1 MKKRVKLLSFT
12 VAMTVCLL
20 VIGATLAVLGIFDD
34 MLNWD
39 IFSPQVEQVLRAI
52 MAGCIVLSVFGVAI
66 TFVLGIQEIVKSIG
80 LLNKSRGLEEL
91 ETVSEAPK
99 TTYMLYMS
107 GVVAVFAVLISV
119 LSVANLMITNHR
131 NRVFKRIATEQMQQ
145 LRDEFLQQVSLL
157 NEPPRTDVPDTL
169 DDLIRSVKK
178 LSFVN
183 DITLYLPDQ
192 QDDIIIWNYNS
203 MWVDNPKKG
212 FERQIVAK
220 EYEQA
225 IQSAFRG
232 QPELL
237 QALNGKSSFQWYYL
251 IRDQQNQPLAVLR
264 INGNERENFRE
275 YKLK

>member
-1 MKKRVKLLSFT
+1 MKKRVKRLSFT
-12 VAMTVCLL
+12 VAMTVSLL
-20 VIGATLAVLGIFDD
+20 LIGATLAVLGIFDD

-39 IFSPQVEQVLRAI
+39 IFSPQVEQLLRAI

-80 LLNKSRGLEEL
+80 LLQKSRGLDEL
-91 ETVSEAPK
+91 ETVADAPK

-107 GVVAVFAVLISV
+107 GVVAVFAVLISA

-145 LRDEFLQQVSLL
+145 LSDEFVQQVSLL
-157 NEPPRTDVPDTL
+157 NEPPRADVPNTL
-169 DDLIRSVKK
+169 DDLLRSVKK

-192 QDDIIIWNYNS
+192 QDDIIIWNYDS
-203 MWVDNPKKG
+203 MWVDYPQRG

-225 IQSAFRG
+225 IQSAFQG

-237 QALNGKSSFQWYYL
+237 QALNGTTSFQWYYL

-264 INGNERENFRE
+264 INGNQRENFRE

>member
-1 MKKRVKLLSFT
+1 M
-12 VAMTVCLL
+12 
-20 VIGATLAVLGIFDD
+20 
-34 MLNWD
+34 
-39 IFSPQVEQVLRAI
+39 
-52 MAGCIVLSVFGVAI
+52 SVFGVAI

-131 NRVFKRIATEQMQQ
+131 NRVFKRIATQQMQQ
-145 LRDEFLQQVSLL
+145 LSDEFVQQVSLL

-225 IQSAFRG
+225 IQIAFRG

>member
-1 MKKRVKLLSFT
+1 MKKRVKRLSFT
-12 VAMTVCLL
+12 VAMTVSLL
-20 VIGATLAVLGIFDD
+20 LIGATLAVLGIFDD

-39 IFSPQVEQVLRAI
+39 IFSPQVEQLLRAI

-80 LLNKSRGLEEL
+80 LLQKSRGLDEL
-91 ETVSEAPK
+91 ETVADAPK

-107 GVVAVFAVLISV
+107 GVVAVFAVLISA
-119 LSVANLMITNHR
+119 LSVANFMITNHR

-145 LRDEFLQQVSLL
+145 LSDEFVQQVSLL
-157 NEPPRTDVPDTL
+157 NEPPRANVPNTL

-192 QDDIIIWNYNS
+192 QDDIIIWNYDS
-203 MWVDNPKKG
+203 MWVDYPQRG

-225 IQSAFRG
+225 IQSAFQG

-237 QALNGKSSFQWYYL
+237 QALNGTTSFQWYYL

-264 INGNERENFRE
+264 INGNQRENFRE

>member
-1 MKKRVKLLSFT
+1 MKKRVKRLSFT
-12 VAMTVCLL
+12 VAMTVSLL
-20 VIGATLAVLGIFDD
+20 LIGATLAVLGIFDD

-39 IFSPQVEQVLRAI
+39 IFSPQVEQLLRAI

-80 LLNKSRGLEEL
+80 LLQKSRGLDEL
-91 ETVSEAPK
+91 ETVADAPK

-107 GVVAVFAVLISV
+107 GVVAVFAVLISA
-119 LSVANLMITNHR
+119 LSVANFMITNHR

-145 LRDEFLQQVSLL
+145 LSDEFVQQVSLL
-157 NEPPRTDVPDTL
+157 NEPPRANVPNTL
-169 DDLIRSVKK
+169 DDLIRSVQK

-192 QDDIIIWNYNS
+192 QDDIIIWNYDS
-203 MWVDNPKKG
+203 MWVDYPQKG

-225 IQSAFRG
+225 IQSAFQG

-237 QALNGKSSFQWYYL
+237 QALNGTTSFQWYYL

-264 INGNERENFRE
+264 INGNQRENFRE

>member
-131 NRVFKRIATEQMQQ
+131 NRVFKRIATQQMQQ
-145 LRDEFLQQVSLL
+145 LSDEFVQQVSLL

-225 IQSAFRG
+225 IQIAFRG

>member
-225 IQSAFRG
+225 IQIAFRG

>member
-1 MKKRVKLLSFT
+1 MKKRVKRLSFT
-12 VAMTVCLL
+12 VAMTVSLL
-20 VIGATLAVLGIFDD
+20 LIGATLAVLGIFDD

-39 IFSPQVEQVLRAI
+39 IFSPQVEQLLRAI

-80 LLNKSRGLEEL
+80 LLQKSRGLDEL
-91 ETVSEAPK
+91 ETVADAPK

-107 GVVAVFAVLISV
+107 GVVAVFAVLISA
-119 LSVANLMITNHR
+119 LSVANFMITNHR

-145 LRDEFLQQVSLL
+145 LSDEFVQQVSLL
-157 NEPPRTDVPDTL
+157 NEPPRADVPNTL
-169 DDLIRSVKK
+169 DDLLRSVKK

-192 QDDIIIWNYNS
+192 QDDIIIWNYDS
-203 MWVDNPKKG
+203 MWVDYPQRG

-225 IQSAFRG
+225 IQSAFQG

-237 QALNGKSSFQWYYL
+237 QALNGTTSFQWYYL

-264 INGNERENFRE
+264 INGNQRENFRE

>member
-1 MKKRVKLLSFT
+1 MKKRVKRLSFT
-12 VAMTVCLL
+12 VAMTVSLL
-20 VIGATLAVLGIFDD
+20 LIGATLAVLGIFDD

-39 IFSPQVEQVLRAI
+39 IFSPQVEQLLRAI

-80 LLNKSRGLEEL
+80 LLQKSRGLDEL
-91 ETVSEAPK
+91 ETVADAPK

-107 GVVAVFAVLISV
+107 GVVAVFAVLISA

-145 LRDEFLQQVSLL
+145 LSDEFVQQISLL
-157 NEPPRTDVPDTL
+157 NEPPRADVPNTL
-169 DDLIRSVKK
+169 DDLIRSVQK

-192 QDDIIIWNYNS
+192 QDDIIIWNYDS
-203 MWVDNPKKG
+203 MWVDYPQKG

-225 IQSAFRG
+225 IQSAFQG

-237 QALNGKSSFQWYYL
+237 QALNGTTSFQWYYL

-264 INGNERENFRE
+264 INGNQRENFRE
-275 YKLK
+275 YKFK

>member
-39 IFSPQVEQVLRAI
+39 IFSPQVEQLLRAI

-225 IQSAFRG
+225 IQIAFRG